1 VKGVGHSLKY
11 LSPSQKTLRPT
22 WCSRLVTGL
31 SVAAEVWQNFGNDE
45 NVDFF
50 PTTFRKS
57 KLPLFV
63 ALHFIFRESV
73 WKPLA
78 KLPVVLLYNGPS
90 APGNTEGVV
99 FPVRTFTS
107 VRHWSWGRLI
117 LVCFITEP
125 LSLWMSRLV
134 VFSLLLFGQVWIV
147 VGFFTSS
154 EFFQSHNYENPQ
166 IFRISKS
173 NDYFPTRL
181 GDFSPDT
188 CLKDIF
194 II

>member
-107 VRHWSWGRLI
+107 VRH
-117 LVCFITEP
+117 
-125 LSLWMSRLV
+125 
-134 VFSLLLFGQVWIV
+134 
-147 VGFFTSS
+147 
-154 EFFQSHNYENPQ
+154 
-166 IFRISKS
+166 
-173 NDYFPTRL
+173 
-181 GDFSPDT
+181 
-188 CLKDIF
+188 
-194 II
+194 